1 MSVQI
6 QFPVGRVIAC
16 NIYDGQPQFN
26 DDKTPKL
33 DQAGIQRVDY
43 KIGVA
48 IPKTPGQQ
56 WWESDWGKKLYAV
69 GVEGHPQFVASPS
82 FSWKVQDGDQNT
94 PNTLGNIP
102 CQQVGYAGN
111 WIIWMSNGL
120 RKPQICDASGV
131 LLFEKNHVYAGCYVQ
146 TICNVSPNTA
156 TGNQKRGV
164 YVNLEAVCFIGHG
177 ERIVSDAIDVKSVQ
191 WSTQLP
197 PGASVTPIGP
207 SATPTTAGAPS
218 AMSQPAPTA
227 LPPVPNM
234 AILQPPAP
242 VHVPKKVMIGAAS
255 GFTYEQMIGA
265 GWTEEALLLNNMM
278 VIQ

>member
-1 MSVQI
+1 
-6 QFPVGRVIAC
+6 
-16 NIYDGQPQFN
+16 
-26 DDKTPKL
+26 
-33 DQAGIQRVDY
+33 
-43 KIGVA
+43 
-48 IPKTPGQQ
+48 
-56 WWESDWGKKLYAV
+56 
-69 GVEGHPQFVASPS
+69 
-82 FSWKVQDGDQNT
+82 VQDGDQTT

-102 CQQVGYAGN
+102 CQQTGYAGN
-111 WIIWMSNGL
+111 WIIWMSNSL

-177 ERIVSDAIDVKSVQ
+177 ERIISDAIDVKSVQ

-197 PGASVTPIGP
+197 PGASVTPIGQ
-207 SATPTTAGAPS
+207 SASLPPGMSQGPIGPAFIATSTTGFPPFNIAQPTPTAI
-218 AMSQPAPTA
+218 
-227 LPPVPNM
+227 PPVPNM

-242 VHVPKKVMIGAAS
+242 VHVPTKVMIGAAA

-265 GWTEEALLLNNMM
+265 GWTEEALLLNKMM
-278 VIQ
+278 LIQ